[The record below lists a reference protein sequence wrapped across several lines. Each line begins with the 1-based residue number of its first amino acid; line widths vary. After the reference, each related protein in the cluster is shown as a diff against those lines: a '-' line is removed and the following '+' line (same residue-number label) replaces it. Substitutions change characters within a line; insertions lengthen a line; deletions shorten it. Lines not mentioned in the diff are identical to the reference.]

1 MVVDWGNMDTPG
13 IGYDWAIEANEK
25 MKKFILSN
33 DFKALIDYRSQG
45 KAFEL
50 AIPTPEH
57 YLPLLYILALKQ
69 ENDKVAVKS

>member
-69 ENDKVAVKS
+69 ENDKEPVKS